1 MVELVTTMTP
11 EEIREARTQL
21 GWSQM
26 ALANALHV
34 HIATV
39 AAWERGTNPISGP
52 AVVAIRYMLQA
63 VQA

>member
-1 MVELVTTMTP
+1 MVELIMTMTA
-11 EEIREARTQL
+11 EEIKEARTRL

-52 AVVAIRYMLQA
+52 AIVALRYMLKD
-63 VQA
+63 VE